1 MSTPGIN
8 LEQVAAAQAREAV
21 AQAQRQRMVDTL
33 ERVATKALGVLQEQ
47 GVYAL
52 MLYLYARP
60 EREAPAARLLRAALF
75 AAWQALPGGS
85 PEVEALNG
93 DTPALD
99 ALQVLEQTL
108 LSDVRGLMLVRELF
122 EQTLIYT
129 RYAARAVKP
138 SNQGSTGEVGHA
150 PS

>member
-1 MSTPGIN
+1 MSTMGLN

-21 AQAQRQRMVDTL
+21 RQAQQQGMAETL

-52 MLYLYARP
+52 VLYLYARP
-60 EREAPAARLLRAALF
+60 EREAEAARLVRGALF
-75 AAWQALPGGS
+75 AAWQALPGIA
-85 PEVEALNG
+85 PEVQALRG

-99 ALQVLEQTL
+99 ALHALEEHL
-108 LSDVRGLMLVRELF
+108 LPDVRRLMLVRELF

-129 RYAARAVKP
+129 RYAARAV
-138 SNQGSTGEVGHA
+138 T
-150 PS
+150 